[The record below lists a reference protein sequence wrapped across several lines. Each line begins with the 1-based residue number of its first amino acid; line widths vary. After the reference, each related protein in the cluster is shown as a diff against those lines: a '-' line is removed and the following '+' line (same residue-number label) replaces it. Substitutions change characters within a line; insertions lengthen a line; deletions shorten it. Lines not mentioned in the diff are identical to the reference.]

1 MKIRD
6 AFNRWR
12 ENYRV
17 FRFYF
22 AKYRKFYVFGI
33 LALVVVD
40 GLEPLPPLLLKV
52 AIDGVM
58 EMPWGPELRWLLVKV
73 VAGYMAI
80 AFVQGYMRYLWRKF
94 IIRTSMF
101 ASHDMRNEL
110 FGHLTSMSPS
120 FFQKKRV
127 GDLVSLSTN
136 DIEAVRFSLGP
147 GALLLFDCLF
157 YFIFIPPI
165 MFWISP
171 QLALLSFL
179 PLLIVPFFVRRME
192 GVIQNR
198 FREVQDR
205 FSDLASHCQEALGG
219 VRVVKGSALE
229 VFKEREFSRHGENYR
244 EANVRSARSQ
254 AFLTVGLETI
264 LSVCTTLIFLMG
276 GAYVIGEKV
285 SLGVFVAFQRYIQK
299 MSWPMEAIGMA
310 ANIFQRSLASQ
321 KRVDEVM
328 LQNSGV
334 LDPATPRR
342 LVAESVPSVS
352 VRGLSF
358 TYPGAPRPALENIS
372 FELAAGRRIGIAGG
386 VASGKSTLLS
396 CLARMLPAAPG
407 TVFFDGVCVT
417 ELSLSEVRRRIA
429 CVPQESFLFSRS
441 IEDNV
446 LYGSGDFSLPGSG
459 GERLAAARRAGRMA
473 AVDADLARLPL
484 GYSSILGERGA
495 NLSGGQ
501 RQRLTIARAIARG
514 PQVMLLDD
522 CMSAIDSETE
532 KKLLGGI
539 LEASAGISLVIAS
552 HRASTFRALDWVI
565 VLENGRIVAQGKPGE
580 LLRTNEVLA
589 ELARQE
595 RLEEMDLLK

>member
-17 FRFYF
+17 FRFFF
-22 AKYRKFYVFGI
+22 AKYRKYYVYGI

-40 GLEPLPPLLLKV
+40 GLEVLPPLLLKV
-52 AIDGVM
+52 AVDGVM
-58 EMPWGPELRWLLVKV
+58 EKAWGPELRWLLVKV
-73 VAGYMAI
+73 VAGYLAV

-101 ASHDMRNEL
+101 ASHDMRNDL

-157 YFIFIPPI
+157 YFLFIPPI

-171 QLALLSFL
+171 ELALLSFL
-179 PLLIVPFFVRRME
+179 PLLVVPFFVRRME
-192 GVIQNR
+192 GVIQKR

-244 EANVRSARSQ
+244 AANVRSARSQ

-264 LSVCTTLIFLMG
+264 LSISTTMIFLMG

-299 MSWPMEAIGMA
+299 MSWPMEAVGLA

-334 LDPATPRR
+334 LEPSAPRR
-342 LVAESVPSVS
+342 LEAESVPSVS

-358 TYPGAPRPALENIS
+358 TYPGSARPALDGIS

-386 VASGKSTLLS
+386 VASGKSTLLA
-396 CLARMLPAAPG
+396 CLARMLPATPG
-407 TVFFDGVCVT
+407 TVFFDGVDVT
-417 ELSLSEVRRRIA
+417 SLPLSEVRRRIA
-429 CVPQESFLFSRS
+429 FVPQESFLFSRS

-446 LYGSGDFSLPGSG
+446 LYGSADFALSG
-459 GERLAAARRAGRMA
+459 EERLAAARRAGRMA
-473 AVDADLARLPL
+473 AVDADLMRLPL
-484 GYSSILGERGA
+484 GYSSTLGERGA

-532 KKLLGGI
+532 RRLLGGI

-589 ELARQE
+589 EMARQE

>member
-1 MKIRD
+1 MKIRN
-6 AFNRWR
+6 AYREWR

-33 LALVVVD
+33 LSLVVVD

-52 AIDGVM
+52 AVDGVM
-58 EMPWGPELRWLLVKV
+58 EMPYGPELRWLLVKV
-73 VAGYMAI
+73 VLGYMAI
-80 AFVQGYMRYLWRKF
+80 ACVQGYMRYLWRKF

-101 ASHDMRNEL
+101 ASHDMRNDL
-110 FGHLTSMSPS
+110 FVHLTSMAPG

-136 DIEAVRFSLGP
+136 DLEAVRFSLGP

-171 QLALLSFL
+171 QLAILSFL
-179 PLLIVPFFVRRME
+179 PLMIVPFFVRRME
-192 GVIQNR
+192 GIIQKR
-198 FREVQDR
+198 FREVQDQ
-205 FSDLASHCQEALGG
+205 FSLLASHCQEALGG

-229 VFKEREFSRHGENYR
+229 PFKEREFSHHGRVYQD
-244 EANVRSARSQ
+244 ANLRSARTQ
-254 AFLTVGLETI
+254 AALTVGLETI
-264 LSVCTTLIFLMG
+264 LSVSTTLILLAG

-299 MSWPMEAIGMA
+299 MSWPMEAVGLA

-328 LQNSGV
+328 LQESGV
-334 LDPATPRR
+334 LDPVNPRH
-342 LVAESVPSVS
+342 LTGEGVPSIS
-352 VRGLSF
+352 VRGLTF
-358 TYPGAPRPALENIS
+358 TYPGSSRPALENIS
-372 FELAAGRRIGIAGG
+372 FEVPAGKRIGIAGG
-386 VASGKSTLLS
+386 VASGKSTLLA
-396 CLARMLPAAPG
+396 CLARMLPVSSG
-407 TVFFDGVCVT
+407 VISFDGVDVT
-417 ELSLSEVRRRIA
+417 DLPFSEVRRRIA
-429 CVPQESFLFSRS
+429 FVPQESFLFSRS

-446 LYGSGDFSLPGSG
+446 LYGSPDFSLSG
-459 GERLAAARRAGRMA
+459 DARLASARRAGGLA
-473 AVDADLARLPL
+473 AVDPDLMRLPR
-484 GYSSILGERGA
+484 GYQSILGERGA

-501 RQRLTIARAIARG
+501 RQRLTIARAIARS

-532 KKLLGGI
+532 RKLLSGV
-539 LEASAGISLVIAS
+539 LEASSGISLLIAS

-565 VLENGRIVAQGKPGE
+565 VLENGRIAAQGTPAD
-580 LLRTNEVLA
+580 LLRSNEVLA

-595 RLEEMDLLK
+595 KLEAMDLLQ

>member
-17 FRFYF
+17 FRFFF
-22 AKYRKFYVFGI
+22 AKYRKYYVYGI

-40 GLEPLPPLLLKV
+40 GLEVLPPLLLKV
-52 AIDGVM
+52 AVDGVM
-58 EMPWGPELRWLLVKV
+58 EKAWGPELRWLLVKV
-73 VAGYMAI
+73 VAGYLAV

-101 ASHDMRNEL
+101 ASHDMRNDL

-157 YFIFIPPI
+157 YFLFIPPI

-171 QLALLSFL
+171 ELALLSFL
-179 PLLIVPFFVRRME
+179 PLLVVPFFVRRME
-192 GVIQNR
+192 GVIQKR

-229 VFKEREFSRHGENYR
+229 VFKEREFSRHGEKYR

-254 AFLTVGLETI
+254 AFLTVGLEII
-264 LSVCTTLIFLMG
+264 LSISTTMIFLMG

-299 MSWPMEAIGMA
+299 MSWPMEAVGLA

-334 LDPATPRR
+334 LEPSAPRR
-342 LVAESVPSVS
+342 LAAESVPSVS

-358 TYPGAPRPALENIS
+358 TYPGSARPALEEIS

-386 VASGKSTLLS
+386 VASGKSTLLA
-396 CLARMLPAAPG
+396 CLARMLPATPG
-407 TVFFDGVCVT
+407 TVFFDGEDVT
-417 ELSLSEVRRRIA
+417 SLPLSEVRRRIA
-429 CVPQESFLFSRS
+429 FVPQESFLFSRS

-446 LYGSGDFSLPGSG
+446 LYGSADFALSG
-459 GERLAAARRAGRMA
+459 EERLAAARRAGRMA
-473 AVDADLARLPL
+473 AVDADLMRLPL
-484 GYSSILGERGA
+484 GYSSTLGERGA

-532 KKLLGGI
+532 RRLLGGI

-589 ELARQE
+589 EMARQE